1 MVARRVIRKLKNMI
15 DIFSISTNELV
26 AKMRSGDISSVEVC
40 KAYLERIKKYEKDI
54 KAWSFLDKKILLEK
68 AEEADEYRKSGKPLG
83 SLHGLPV
90 AVKDIIATYDMPTE
104 CGSVLRKGISG
115 AADAEVVNL
124 IKAAGAIVMGKT
136 VTTEFAYFDPG
147 KTTNPHDYTRTP
159 GGSSSGSAAVIAAHM
174 APLAI
179 GTQTNGSIIRPA
191 SYCGVVG
198 YKPSFGLISRTGI
211 LKQSLKLDQVGVFGK
226 TVEDVALLAKALIKK
241 DILDDD
247 TIHYAADEMLEV
259 CKKGPIFEPKF
270 IFYKTASWKKISKES
285 QKAFEFLLK
294 EFKNNIEVFEEP
306 SYFKNIPKYHQIIH
320 ETDMANSFQD
330 FYKKS
335 KKKMG
340 KKLVEAIER
349 GLKYSAKDYVD
360 AVDFM
365 KQSYKS
371 YSEVFEDY
379 YGVITPASTG
389 VADKGLLSTGSPEL
403 STIWTYMG
411 LPTISLPLLS
421 GENNLP
427 LGVQLVGDKLD
438 DLRFLASANW
448 LEKNCKEKN
457 D

>member
-1 MVARRVIRKLKNMI
+1 MI

-26 AKMRSGDISSVEVC
+26 FKIRSGDISSVDVC
-40 KAYLERIKKYEKDI
+40 KAYIDRINKYEKDV
-54 KAWSFLDKKILLEK
+54 KAWSFLDKKNLLEK
-68 AEEADEYRKSGKPLG
+68 AEEADVYRKTGKPIG
-83 SLHGLPV
+83 PLHGLPI

-104 CGSVLRKGISG
+104 CGSILRKGITG

-124 IKAAGAIVMGKT
+124 IKASGAIVMGKT

-147 KTTNPHDYTRTP
+147 KTRNPHDYTRTP
-159 GGSSSGSAAVIAAHM
+159 GGSSSGSAAVVAAHM
-174 APLAI
+174 APLAV
-179 GTQTNGSIIRPA
+179 GTQTNGSVIRPA

-211 LKQSLKLDQVGVFGK
+211 LKQSSKLDQVGVFGK
-226 TVEDVALLAKALIKK
+226 TVEDVALFAKTLIKK
-241 DILDDD
+241 DILDED

-259 CKKGPIFEPKF
+259 CKKGPTFEPKF
-270 IFYKTASWKKISKES
+270 IFYKTRSWRKISKES

-294 EFKNNIEVFEEP
+294 EFKKNIEVFDEP
-306 SYFKNIPKYHQIIH
+306 SYFKDIPKYHQIIH

-379 YGVITPASTG
+379 YGVITPATLG
-389 VADKGLLSTGSPEL
+389 VADKGLLTTGSPEL

-457 D
+457 DK